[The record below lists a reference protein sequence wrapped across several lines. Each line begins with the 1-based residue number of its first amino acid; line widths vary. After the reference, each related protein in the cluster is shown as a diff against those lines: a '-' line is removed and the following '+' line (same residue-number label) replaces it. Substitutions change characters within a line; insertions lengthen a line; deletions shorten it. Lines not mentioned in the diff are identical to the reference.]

1 VPRGRDD
8 RLRSAVAAGRRAAA
22 EAIAAGTATELL
34 VAEDG
39 GRASAAE
46 LERAAR
52 AAGIPVRRRPGR
64 ELDALAPDHRGVV
77 ALLGPAGPTTLS
89 ERELAA
95 FPFADDAV
103 VVLLD
108 GVTDPQNLGAA
119 ARSCEAAGVAMLVTR
134 VKRAAGPTSAA
145 IRASS
150 GALLHLPLARVA
162 NLPRAIERLQDAR
175 FTVVGL
181 DETATA
187 SIYDE
192 PPSIGRLGV
201 VVGSEGSG
209 LSRLVRERCDGL
221 VSLPMR
227 GRVASLNAAAAA
239 TAVLYGWVL
248 AARGGR

>member
-1 VPRGRDD
+1 MRQP
-8 RLRSAVAAGRRAAA
+8 VAAGRRAAV
-22 EAIAAGTATELL
+22 EAIAAGTASEVLL
-34 VAEDG
+34 AEDG
-39 GRASAAE
+39 ARASAKE
-46 LERAAR
+46 VEEAAR
-52 AAGIPVRRRPGR
+52 VARVPVRRRPRR
-64 ELDALAPDHRGVV
+64 ELDALARDHRGVV
-77 ALLGPAGPTTLS
+77 ALLGSSGPGSLS
-89 ERELAA
+89 ERELGSFA
-95 FPFADDAV
+95 FADDAV

-134 VKRAAGPTSAA
+134 LKRAAGPTSAA

-162 NLPRAIERLQDAR
+162 NLSRAIERLQDAG

-181 DETATA
+181 DEAATA

-192 PPSIGRLGV
+192 PCPPGRVGI

-209 LSRLVRERCDGL
+209 LSRLVRERCDAL
-221 VSLPMR
+221 VSLPMH
-227 GRVASLNAAAAA
+227 GRVASLNAAASA

-248 AARGGR
+248 AARAGR